1 MINREEIDEISNEEI
16 KAFLLSLSPI
26 EGSGFDSFIPHAD
39 PVAKKLLEDM
49 LRFDP
54 KKRITPKD
62 ALESPFFQG
71 MRHPDL
77 EVSTLLLLIIIMKY
91 RMHKQLI
98 REYENLQNSIK
109 IRIERY

>member
-39 PVAKKLLEDM
+39 PVAKRLLEDM
-49 LRFDP
+49 LRFSP

-71 MRHPDL
+71 MRRPDL
-77 EVSTLLLLIIIMKY
+77 EVSYLLLLLII
-91 RMHKQLI
+91 RLLLI
-98 REYENLQNSIK
+98 K
-109 IRIERY
+109 H

>member
-1 MINREEIDEISNEEI
+1 MNREEIDEMSNEDI
-16 KAFLLSLSPI
+16 KAFLLALSPM
-26 EGSGFDSFIPHAD
+26 EGSEFDSFIPHAD

-71 MRHPDL
+71 MRRPDL
-77 EVSTLLLLIIIMKY
+77 EVSFSLLLIIIRLHLTK
-91 RMHKQLI
+91 H
-98 REYENLQNSIK
+98 
-109 IRIERY
+109 

>member
-49 LRFDP
+49 LRFSP

-71 MRHPDL
+71 MRRPDL
-77 EVSTLLLLIIIMKY
+77 EVSYLLLLLIIRLHLIKHQFYLMILLLWMMK
-91 RMHKQLI
+91 RV
-98 REYENLQNSIK
+98 
-109 IRIERY
+109 

>member
-1 MINREEIDEISNEEI
+1 MRIIINREEIDEINNEDI
-16 KAFLLSLSPI
+16 KAFLLALSPM

-71 MRHPDL
+71 MRRPDL
-77 EVSTLLLLIIIMKY
+77 EVSFSLLLIIIRLHLTK
-91 RMHKQLI
+91 H
-98 REYENLQNSIK
+98 
-109 IRIERY
+109 